1 MVTMRNLLYGI
12 AQMYPPKSKWS
23 VDDMPDLTG
32 KVAMV
37 TGGNSGIGRETVKAL
52 LMHNAKVYLATRDEQ
67 KARKA
72 IAELKVETSG
82 KEAVFLKLDLADLR
96 NIRSAAEEFLAKEQ
110 ELHIVFANAAIM
122 ACPLSILTEQQHDIQ
137 FGTNVIGH
145 YHLVTLLLPALARAS
160 ELNSTTKSRV
170 IFTSSSASY
179 MSNGI
184 EWDAL
189 SDNMALKEK
198 GRKKVGPRGLYS
210 MSKFGNIVLAN
221 ELARRYG
228 DKVVVMSCN
237 PGNIKT
243 ELQRYF

>member
-1 MVTMRNLLYGI
+1 M
-12 AQMYPPKSKWS
+12 
-23 VDDMPDLTG
+23 
-32 KVAMV
+32 
-37 TGGNSGIGRETVKAL
+37 
-52 LMHNAKVYLATRDEQ
+52 
-67 KARKA
+67 
-72 IAELKVETSG
+72 
-82 KEAVFLKLDLADLR
+82 
-96 NIRSAAEEFLAKEQ
+96 
-110 ELHIVFANAAIM
+110 FANAAIM
-122 ACPLSILTEQQHDIQ
+122 ACPLSILTEQKHDIQ
-137 FGTNVIGH
+137 FGTNVLGH
-145 YHLVTLLLPALARAS
+145 YHLVTLLLPALTRAS
-160 ELNSTTKSRV
+160 ELNPTAKSRV

-189 SDNMALKEK
+189 SDNIALKEK

-243 ELQRYF
+243 ELQRYFPSFERRILRVFVLYPASLGALTQLWGGTAAQCAEYNGKFLIPWARLGTPHTGATNPQTGDKLWKWMEDACEGF